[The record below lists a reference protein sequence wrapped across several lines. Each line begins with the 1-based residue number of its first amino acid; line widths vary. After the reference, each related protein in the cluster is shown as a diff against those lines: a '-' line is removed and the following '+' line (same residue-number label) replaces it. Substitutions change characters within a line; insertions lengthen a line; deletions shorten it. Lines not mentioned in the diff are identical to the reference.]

1 MNKKQVK
8 TKEDLE
14 EYYNK
19 CRKIKFAEET
29 PKPKNTLQII
39 KRVLGYEGDSEKTVF
54 TKGGHNCYCN
64 KYRSLDD
71 VIKIVKYYYPKKK
84 IKDIIKT
91 ILKYQKSFDYNFY
104 FGYCPN
110 IRKTNFRGKSWFE
123 NGSFG
128 KNYFRSS
135 FRFQGFPKCR
145 VNVEDYID

>member
-19 CRKIKFAEET
+19 CRKIKFVEGT
-29 PKPKNTLQII
+29 PKPNNTLQVI
-39 KRVLGYEGDSEKTVF
+39 KRVLDYEGASERTIF
-54 TKGGHNCYCN
+54 TRGGHNCYSN

-71 VIKIVKYYYPKKK
+71 VIKIVKYYYPKKS

-91 ILKYQKSFDYNFY
+91 ILKYQKTFDYGFY

-110 IRKTNFRGKSWFE
+110 IRKTNFRGITWYSSTFGKDHYR
-123 NGSFG
+123 GSF
-128 KNYFRSS
+128 K
-135 FRFQGFPKCR
+135 FQGFPNCKISI
-145 VNVEDYID
+145 VDYID

>member
-8 TKEDLE
+8 TKEELE

-19 CRKIKFAEET
+19 CRKIKFVEGT
-29 PKPKNTLQII
+29 IKPKNTLQVI
-39 KRVLGYEGDSEKTVF
+39 KRILGYEGVSERTIF
-54 TKGGHNCYCN
+54 TRGGHNCYAN

-104 FGYCPN
+104 FGYCPH
-110 IRKTNFRGKSWFE
+110 IRKTNFRGTTWYVSGF
-123 NGSFG
+123 GSG
-128 KNYFRSS
+128 NYYISS
-135 FRFQGFPKCR
+135 FEFQGFPNCKI
-145 VNVEDYID
+145 NIAEYID

>member
-1 MNKKQVK
+1 MNKKEVK

-19 CRKIKFAEET
+19 CRKIKFAEGT
-29 PKPKNTLQII
+29 DKPKNTLQVI
-39 KRVLGYEGDSEKTVF
+39 KRILGYDGDSEKTVF
-54 TKGGHNCYCN
+54 TKGGHNCYSN

-91 ILKYQKSFDYNFY
+91 ILKYQESFCYNFY

-110 IRKTNFRGKSWFE
+110 IRKTNFRGFSAY
-123 NGSFG
+123 GSYFG
-128 KNYFRSS
+128 EHNFNSS
-135 FRFQGFPKCR
+135 FACQGFPNCKIK
-145 VNVEDYID
+145 VTDYID

>member
-29 PKPKNTLQII
+29 EEPKNALQVI
-39 KRVLGYEGDSEKTVF
+39 KRLLNYEGDSERTVF
-54 TKGGHNCYCN
+54 TRGGHNCDPY

-91 ILKYQKSFDYNFY
+91 ILKYQSSFEDGFY

-110 IRKTNFRGKSWFE
+110 IRKDNFRGSGFYGATFGNKT
-123 NGSFG
+123 NG
-128 KNYFRSS
+128 YFQS
-135 FRFQGFPKCR
+135 QGFPNCD
-145 VNVEDYID
+145 VNVRDYID

>member
-19 CRKIKFAEET
+19 CRKIKFVEGT
-29 PKPKNTLQII
+29 LKPKNTLQVI
-39 KRVLGYEGDSEKTVF
+39 KRILGY
-54 TKGGHNCYCN
+54 N

-91 ILKYQKSFDYNFY
+91 ILKYQKSFDYDFY

-110 IRKTNFRGKSWFE
+110 IRKTNFRGLSRF
-123 NGSFG
+123 GSEFG
-128 KNYFRSS
+128 NSYFRSS
-135 FRFQGFPKCR
+135 FEFQGFPNCR
-145 VNVEDYID
+145 IHITDYID

>member
-19 CRKIKFAEET
+19 CRKIKFVEGT
-29 PKPKNTLQII
+29 IKPKNTLQVI

-54 TKGGHNCYCN
+54 TRGGHNCYSN

-84 IKDIIKT
+84 IKDIIKS
-91 ILKYQKSFDYNFY
+91 ILKYQKTFDYKFY

-110 IRKTNFRGKSWFE
+110 IRKTNFRGISHYSTFGEYHFRASFE
-123 NGSFG
+123 
-128 KNYFRSS
+128 
-135 FRFQGFPKCR
+135 FQGFPNCKISI
-145 VNVEDYID
+145 VDYID

>member
-19 CRKIKFAEET
+19 CRKIKFVEGT

-39 KRVLGYEGDSEKTVF
+39 KRILGYSGESERTVF
-54 TKGGHNCYCN
+54 TKGGHNCYHN

-84 IKDIIKT
+84 IKDIIKS
-91 ILKYQKSFDYNFY
+91 ILKYQKTFDYKFY

-110 IRKTNFRGKSWFE
+110 IRKTNFRGLSRF
-123 NGSFG
+123 GSEFG
-128 KNYFRSS
+128 NSYFRSS
-135 FRFQGFPKCR
+135 FEFQGFPNCKISI
-145 VNVEDYID
+145 VDYID